1 MKNQNL
7 YKMSCGV
14 GFSSRSGS
22 SQRLIPNLKPVVW
35 IHGNWTENRNQ
46 PTSVFTIATQC
57 LNFNF
62 PFSFILF
69 EFGILKTALSH
80 GGQ

>member
-7 YKMSCGV
+7 YKMSFGV

-22 SQRLIPNLKPVVW
+22 SQRLIPDLKPVVW

-46 PTSVFTIATQC
+46 PTLVFTIATQG

-62 PFSFILF
+62 PFSFFLF
-69 EFGILKTALSH
+69 EFSLNLVF
-80 GGQ
+80 